1 MPVSVT
7 FSHQVQQ
14 LEVICVSEEPKMT
27 ITDDTT
33 VSTTQLAMVLGITAR
48 RVQQL
53 TQDGT
58 FQTETRGRFILAD
71 NVQRYITFVTG
82 NQMSEEEKKIEIQRR
97 RSEAKLKTSKA
108 IVAHMEAEELRGN
121 MHRSEDVSA
130 ITEDMVKTI
139 RAMLTA
145 LPGRLAVPV
154 SKAESAEECSVI
166 IRDGVYAVMEELAK
180 YSYDPAKYEQ
190 LVRER
195 REWSERI
202 EQDADEDN

>member
-1 MPVSVT
+1 M
-7 FSHQVQQ
+7 
-14 LEVICVSEEPKMT
+14 SEELRAVV
-27 ITDDTT
+27 TDETT
-33 VSTTQLAMVLGITAR
+33 VSTTQLAMILGVTAR

-58 FQTETRGRFILAD
+58 LLTETRGRFLLAD
-71 NVQRYITFVTG
+71 NVQRYITFITG
-82 NQMSEEEKKIEIQRR
+82 NQMSEEERKIEIQRR
-97 RSEAKLKTSKA
+97 KSEAKLKTSKA
-108 IVAHMEAEELRGN
+108 IVAHMEAEELIGN
-121 MHRSEDVSA
+121 MHRSEDVAA

-154 SKAESAEECSVI
+154 SKAESAEECSI
-166 IRDGVYAVMEELAK
+166 ISRDVVYGVMDELSK

-195 REWSERI
+195 REWSER
-202 EQDADEDN
+202 EHQDVDEDG

>member
-1 MPVSVT
+1 M
-7 FSHQVQQ
+7 
-14 LEVICVSEEPKMT
+14 SEELRAVV
-27 ITDDTT
+27 TDETT
-33 VSTTQLAMVLGITAR
+33 VSTTQLAMILGVTAR

-58 FQTETRGRFILAD
+58 LLTETRGRFLLAD

-82 NQMSEEEKKIEIQRR
+82 NQMSEEERKIEIQRR
-97 RSEAKLKTSKA
+97 KSEAKLKTSKA
-108 IVAHMEAEELRGN
+108 IVAHMEAEELIGN
-121 MHRSEDVSA
+121 MHRSEDVAA

-154 SKAESAEECSVI
+154 SKAESAEECSII
-166 IRDGVYAVMEELAK
+166 IRDGVYGVMDELSK

-195 REWSERI
+195 REWSER
-202 EQDADEDN
+202 EHQDVDEDG